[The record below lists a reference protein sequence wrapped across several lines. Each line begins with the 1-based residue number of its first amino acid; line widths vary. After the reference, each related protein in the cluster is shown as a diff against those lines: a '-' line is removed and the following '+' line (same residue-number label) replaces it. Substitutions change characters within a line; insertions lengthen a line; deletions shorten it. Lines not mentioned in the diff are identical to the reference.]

1 MPVIGVH
8 KYISLTYIRELSGGE
23 ATFMRALIHTFIDE
37 MPDERNALRTAYSD
51 DDEVGFRHC
60 FHKIK
65 TRMAVFANDEIKT
78 YVAKIDELVQL
89 SSLKLNVLTQDLERL
104 ILYFELMTSELRAYL
119 LVFPR

>member
-1 MPVIGVH
+1 
-8 KYISLTYIRELSGGE
+8 
-23 ATFMRALIHTFIDE
+23 
-37 MPDERNALRTAYSD
+37 
-51 DDEVGFRHC
+51 
-60 FHKIK
+60 
-65 TRMAVFANDEIKT
+65 MAVFANDEIKT